1 MKGLRL
7 SDHIP
12 QVNPRSREQDRL
24 LTVCK
29 RCWKG
34 IFRGRDKWTWA
45 TGGVI
50 GMVHVECPDIKGE
63 VVAVVEGGALG
74 DG

>member
-1 MKGLRL
+1 M
-7 SDHIP
+7 
-12 QVNPRSREQDRL
+12 L

-34 IFRGRDKWTWA
+34 IFRGRDEWTWA

-50 GMVHVECPDIKGE
+50 GMVHVKCPDIKGE

-74 DG
+74 DE